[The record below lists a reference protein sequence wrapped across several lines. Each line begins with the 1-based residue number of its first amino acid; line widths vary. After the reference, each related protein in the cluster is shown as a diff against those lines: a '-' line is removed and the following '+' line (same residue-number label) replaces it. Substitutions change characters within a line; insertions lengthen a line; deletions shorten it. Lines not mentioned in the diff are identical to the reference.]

1 MHSRLCAV
9 ARMAR
14 LKPSQ
19 PEAGE
24 GALGVG
30 GAVGAFRQHRPPS
43 RVVLPLPSRG
53 PLAASFVVGGGARA
67 STEMPR
73 LMEGGQIRFELD
85 RNRGRTAA
93 AGQAC

>member
-1 MHSRLCAV
+1 
-9 ARMAR
+9 MAR

-19 PEAGE
+19 PEAGGK
-24 GALGVG
+24 GAVGVG
-30 GAVGAFRQHRPPS
+30 GAVGAFRLHRPPS
-43 RVVLPLPSRG
+43 RVVLPLPSRA

-73 LMEGGQIRFELD
+73 LTEGGQVRFELD